1 MVFQNYALFPHMD
14 VFGNIAF
21 PLRQRRVYRK
31 EIAERV
37 HHVLELVRLTGL
49 AERRVDQLSGGQRQ
63 RVALARAIVF
73 EPRILLLDEPLSAL
87 DKKLREQMQIEI
99 RHLHERL
106 GMTTVYVTHDQREA
120 ITMSDRIAVMN
131 NGRIVQL
138 DTPERLYA
146 MPQTRFVAEFIGEST
161 LLPVEIAGTD
171 VRLAGQ
177 LLKPNAPVNGTPG
190 QKWLLVRPEKLSILD
205 GSGDGALQNVFQGTV
220 REVIYQGESFI
231 CYVSLPAGGELTV
244 RNYARND
251 LLARIPPVG
260 QQIRLGLSRDDTIIV
275 AEDS

>member
-1 MVFQNYALFPHMD
+1 MVFQNYALFPHMN

-21 PLRQRRVYRK
+21 PLRQRRIDRK

-37 HHVLELVRLTGL
+37 HRVLELVRLAGL

-73 EPRILLLDEPLSAL
+73 EPRILLMDEPLSAL

-131 NGRIVQL
+131 VGRIVQL
-138 DTPERLYA
+138 DTPQQLYA
-146 MPQTRFVAEFIGEST
+146 RPARASWRTSSAKSS
-161 LLPVEIAGTD
+161 LLPVEVDEAGAHFGGR
-171 VRLAGQ
+171 VLRSYER
-177 LLKPNAPVNGTPG
+177 PNNSRRQA
-190 QKWLLVRPEKLSILD
+190 D
-205 GSGDGALQNVFQGTV
+205 GLWFGRRS
-220 REVIYQGESFI
+220 
-231 CYVSLPAGGELTV
+231 C
-244 RNYARND
+244 
-251 LLARIPPVG
+251 
-260 QQIRLGLSRDDTIIV
+260 
-275 AEDS
+275 